1 MSKKELNQWR
11 DNLTF
16 AERAI
21 LRKLIEKLGE
31 GEQE

>member
-1 MSKKELNQWR
+1 MSKKDLNQWR

-16 AERAI
+16 EERAI

>member
-16 AERAI
+16 EERAI
-21 LRKLIEKLGE
+21 LRKMIKKLGE
-31 GEQE
+31 E